1 MPIIIGGTQ
10 NECGYIMGQFINE
23 ESRRMKELAD
33 DFDQLGPEMLLG
45 VAPDE
50 VTEEDA
56 ATANNIRIEYMNR
69 GNYR

>member
-10 NECGYIMGQFINE
+10 NECGCIMGQFINE
-23 ESRRMKELAD
+23 EAKRMKELAD

-50 VTEEDA
+50 VTEEESA
-56 ATANNIRIEYMNR
+56 VANIIRSEYMNK
-69 GNYR
+69 GNYH

>member
-23 ESRRMKELAD
+23 EAKRMKELAN

-56 ATANNIRIEYMNR
+56 AAANIIRLEYMNK
-69 GNYR
+69 GNDH